1 MMKPWQRALEVF
13 LLAAYMCAAVG
24 HSASDPPAKRRVA
37 ILVPSNPRLHPR
49 LKTILTDNLHA
60 ILDSNPQL
68 DLRIYVDAG
77 PLPELPDDMRPLSKI
92 SRLRNR
98 MLDSL
103 DLEKFDYLVW
113 IDSDLVEIPPDLPT
127 TLVTANPDGV
137 TAPMVLIEE
146 PGPVGPN
153 QFYDTTAFVLKVR
166 GWEGE
171 MLRA

>member
-1 MMKPWQRALEVF
+1 M
-13 LLAAYMCAAVG
+13 
-24 HSASDPPAKRRVA
+24 
-37 ILVPSNPRLHPR
+37 
-49 LKTILTDNLHA
+49 
-60 ILDSNPQL
+60 
-68 DLRIYVDAG
+68 
-77 PLPELPDDMRPLSKI
+77 
-92 SRLRNR
+92 
-98 MLDSL
+98 
-103 DLEKFDYLVW
+103 W